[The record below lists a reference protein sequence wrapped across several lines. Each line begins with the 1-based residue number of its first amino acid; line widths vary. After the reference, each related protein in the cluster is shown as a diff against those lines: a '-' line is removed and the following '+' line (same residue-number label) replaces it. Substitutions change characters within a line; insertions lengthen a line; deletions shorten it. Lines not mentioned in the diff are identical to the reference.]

1 MNRELFKICIFAGK
15 RRGECYA
22 TLTIR
27 RAHVSL
33 LIAFLSIA
41 GALAFSESVAA
52 TTRQTVSAIDLFS
65 GAAKNVAVAAINQSF
80 ESIGNGVDRIHRY
93 EQELKL
99 RADSLETVLKDLKS
113 LEGVDLLETEPVITA
128 PKSAQEPKTD
138 GKSKKLGVGGGID
151 RRSAVITG
159 SNRQMPGGSGLKSE
173 PPRSEMGAKKPA
185 SAAIPG
191 VKVIEELDYLLERIR
206 QIPIGTPADGE
217 VSSEF
222 GYRRSPFSSRGSQL
236 HSGIDISTEIRS
248 SVTATAD
255 GRVVSTGYKSNYGQT
270 VIIDHGD
277 GFETLYSH
285 LSKITVKPGD
295 KVCRGEEIGLVGMT
309 GRSTGPH
316 VHYEIRVDGIARN
329 PRSFIELANLLKLI

>member
-22 TLTIR
+22 TFSVR
-27 RAHVSL
+27 RAHVAL
-33 LIAFLSIA
+33 LAAFLSIA
-41 GALAFSESVAA
+41 GALAFSESVGAA
-52 TTRQTVSAIDLFS
+52 TRQTLSAIDLFS
-65 GAAKNVAVAAINQSF
+65 GAAKNLAVSTINQSF

-113 LEGVDLLETEPVITA
+113 LEGVDLLETEPVLATPKIGRDLNTA
-128 PKSAQEPKTD
+128 EARN
-138 GKSKKLGVGGGID
+138 SKKLGVGGGID
-151 RRSAVITG
+151 RRTPVITG
-159 SNRQMPGGSGLKSE
+159 LSGQPRSDSTN
-173 PPRSEMGAKKPA
+173 PSPRSELGAKKPA
-185 SAAIPG
+185 AARIPAD
-191 VKVIEELDYLLERIR
+191 KVIDELDFLLERIR
-206 QIPIGTPADGE
+206 QIPIGTPTDGE

-222 GYRRSPFSSRGSQL
+222 GYRRSPFSVRGSQL

-248 SVTATAD
+248 SVIATAD

-277 GFETLYSH
+277 GFETLYGH
-285 LSKITVKPGD
+285 LSKITVQPGD

-316 VHYEIRVDGIARN
+316 VHYEIRVDGVARN
-329 PRSFIELANLLKLI
+329 PRSFIELADLLKLI